1 MAVPIVRDLIP
12 GGIEY
17 GASVLVE
24 FKPDS
29 LWYETSLTIAAQA
42 LRDRAKTY
50 YHTFMQSPTVLRES
64 LTRLGLQVENLER
77 DGLLKIIDSYTTQT
91 GLGQPEAQFTLEHQ
105 PSVSL
110 STKLTDWSIDQAK
123 SIKSGYPEE
132 KKRWLHV
139 DDNFTVLNRYNQES
153 TIVDWVRTRDIPE
166 NRASEM
172 IVFHSILLGVASES
186 FCNQMEALHD
196 IIVDFQSEER
206 SGQIENQARVRLV
219 RGKQVDSRW
228 RKLRLG
234 ENGEVCLIG

>member
-1 MAVPIVRDLIP
+1 MIP
-12 GGIEY
+12 DGIEY
-17 GASVLVE
+17 GATLLVE

-29 LWYETSLTIAAQA
+29 LWYETSLTIAAQV
-42 LRDRAKTY
+42 LRHRAKTY
-50 YHTFMQSPTVLRES
+50 YHAFAQSPKVVRES
-64 LTRLGLQVENLER
+64 LIRLGLDVENLER

-132 KKRWLHV
+132 KKRWVHI
-139 DDNFTVLNRYNQES
+139 DDNFSVLNRYNQES
-153 TIVDWVRTRDIPE
+153 AIIDWVRTRDIPE

-172 IVFHSILLGVASES
+172 IVFHSLLLGVASES
-186 FCNQMEALHD
+186 FCNQMEVLHD
-196 IIVDFQSEER
+196 IIIDFQSVERGEE
-206 SGQIENQARVRLV
+206 IEHQVRVRLV

-228 RKLRLG
+228 RRLQVR
-234 ENGEVCLIG
+234 ENGEVSFIG